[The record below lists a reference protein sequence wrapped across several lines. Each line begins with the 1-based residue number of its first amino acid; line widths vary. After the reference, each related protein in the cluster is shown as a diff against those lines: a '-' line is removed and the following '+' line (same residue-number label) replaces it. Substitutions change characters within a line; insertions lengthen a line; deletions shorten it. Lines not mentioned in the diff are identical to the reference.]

1 MGFIDVHHPL
11 ALVFGILGN
20 VVSVGVYLAPIPTFI
35 SICKNKSTMGF
46 QSLPYVVALFSS
58 LLWLYYSLIKGGD
71 TFLLITIN
79 AFGSLIESLYLII
92 FVMYATPYG
101 KKQTFKISSA
111 AMAMCL
117 VIFLGSYF
125 LLQGTTRAVVVG
137 WICVGMSICVFASP
151 LTIVVSTYRYIL
163 ARQVMCVCISFNLKR
178 FNYFMSFYT
187 VCTLQ
192 QFKVVKTKS
201 IEFMPFPLSCLLTLS
216 AMTWF
221 TYGMFTADLCVT
233 VPNVL
238 GFVLG
243 VIQIALYQ
251 YYKQKSKV
259 ISIPEIKLP
268 DHIINI
274 RISNSEVYP
283 VDSSRSSS
291 SISSEMVEVEEKKQN
306 KMPEL
311 YKGMMTTAAMVDDDP
326 CGVEV
331 VKPVLIMCAA

>member
-1 MGFIDVHHPL
+1 
-11 ALVFGILGN
+11 
-20 VVSVGVYLAPIPTFI
+20 
-35 SICKNKSTMGF
+35 MGF

-101 KKQTFKISSA
+101 KISSA

-151 LTIVVSTYRYIL
+151 LTIV
-163 ARQVMCVCISFNLKR
+163 
-178 FNYFMSFYT
+178 
-187 VCTLQ
+187 
-192 QFKVVKTKS
+192 
-201 IEFMPFPLSCLLTLS
+201 
-216 AMTWF
+216 
-221 TYGMFTADLCVT
+221 

>member
-1 MGFIDVHHPL
+1 
-11 ALVFGILGN
+11 
-20 VVSVGVYLAPIPTFI
+20 
-35 SICKNKSTMGF
+35 MGF

-151 LTIVVSTYRYIL
+151 LTIV
-163 ARQVMCVCISFNLKR
+163 
-178 FNYFMSFYT
+178 
-187 VCTLQ
+187 
-192 QFKVVKTKS
+192 FKVVKTKS

>member
-58 LLWLYYSLIKGGD
+58 LLWLYYSFIKGGD

-79 AFGSLIESLYLII
+79 AFGSLIESIYLII

-137 WICVGMSICVFASP
+137 CICVGMSICVFASP
-151 LTIVVSTYRYIL
+151 LTIV
-163 ARQVMCVCISFNLKR
+163 
-178 FNYFMSFYT
+178 
-187 VCTLQ
+187 
-192 QFKVVKTKS
+192 FKVVKTKS

-221 TYGMFTADLCVT
+221 TYGLFTADLCVT

-238 GFVLG
+238 GFALG

-259 ISIPEIKLP
+259 ISVPEIKLP

-274 RISNSEVYP
+274 KISNSEVYP
-283 VDSSRSSS
+283 VDSSRSS
-291 SISSEMVEVEEKKQN
+291 SSEMVEVEEKKQN

-311 YKGMMTTAAMVDDDP
+311 YKGSMMTTAAMGDDDP

-331 VKPVLIMCAA
+331 GKPVLIMCAA